1 MTPNQVR
8 HLVRRELDKLKRLAK
23 SVALVETA
31 SDMCGGLPE
40 RETDQDGHDSQV
52 KALHSVVKTAR
63 AGLEEFLGAQIGRA
77 ARLRLVGSGTP
88 ASGTDD
94 SMPSDPAGGDGLTRA
109 KGAISDAADEADRL
123 VDRVGE
129 GDESESAV
137 NELANAMH
145 FHTKTADAALEDYCA
160 AVIDN
165 PEGEKRRG
173 RARAY
178 AKAIATG
185 FGHGKGA

>member
-1 MTPNQVR
+1 MHQV
-8 HLVRRELDKLKRLAK
+8 VRTAK
-23 SVALVETA
+23 
-31 SDMCGGLPE
+31 
-40 RETDQDGHDSQV
+40 TD
-52 KALHSVVKTAR
+52 
-63 AGLEEFLGAQIGRA
+63 LEEFLGAQVGRA
-77 ARLRLVGSGTP
+77 ARLRLIGSGTP

-94 SMPSDPAGGDGLTRA
+94 SLPYDPAGGDGLTCA
-109 KGAISDAADEADRL
+109 KAAIGDAADEADRL

-129 GDESESAV
+129 GDEPAV

-145 FHTKTADAALEDYCA
+145 FHCKTADAALEDYCA

-165 PEGEKRRG
+165 PEGEKRREH
-173 RARAY
+173 ARAY